1 MQPICSVKGSE
12 DWLLLHQDAVHR
24 MLYQGM
30 QLTCYH
36 LHVHGVSSRM
46 PMDPPGGPFLSA

>member
-1 MQPICSVKGSE
+1 MQPICSLKGSE

-24 MLYQGM
+24 MPYQGM
-30 QLTCYH
+30 QFTSYH
-36 LHVHGVSSRM
+36 LHVHGVGSRM